1 MSYQNNCRICNRLQ
15 ISTAVAYD
23 AGTNTLNITIPD
35 AGYRRC
41 EKVCIIVAQTIPAT
55 TTLAA
60 LVNIVV
66 GGSTFPLLRCDGTQA
81 TACEVRARTKYST
94 QVVTNTTTGAFR
106 LIGKTYPCCPDSLDI
121 LPVEP
126 AAGA

>member
-1 MSYQNNCRICNRLQ
+1 MSYQNNCRICDKLQ
-15 ISTAVAYD
+15 ISTAVAFD

-41 EKVCIIVAQTIPAT
+41 DKVCIIVAQAIPAT
-55 TTLAA
+55 TTLTA
-60 LVNIVV
+60 LVNIIVE
-66 GGSTFPLLRCDGTQA
+66 GSTFPLLRCNGSQV
-81 TACEVRARTKYST
+81 TASEVRTRTKYST

-106 LIGKTYPCCPDSLDI
+106 LIGRTYPCCPDSLDL
-121 LPVEP
+121 LPVTP